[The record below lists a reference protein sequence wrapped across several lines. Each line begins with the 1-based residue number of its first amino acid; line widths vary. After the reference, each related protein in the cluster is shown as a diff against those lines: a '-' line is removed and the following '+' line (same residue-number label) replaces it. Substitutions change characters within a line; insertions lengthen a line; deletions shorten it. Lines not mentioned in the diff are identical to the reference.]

1 MLIFDIETDGL
12 IEDLTRIFCLVIID
26 TNDNNKVYD
35 YKEDNVQLGL
45 DKLMKADKI
54 CGHNII
60 GFDIPAIQ
68 KLHPDFKVR
77 DEQIVD
83 TLILSRLIYSD
94 ITTKDGKL
102 IAQNKLDSKLYR
114 SHSLKAWGQRLGF
127 PKGDYDMTIEE
138 NRREWNLEMH
148 NYCIQD
154 CKVTTALL
162 KHFDEKN
169 YSQEAIKLEHDVA
182 LVTTQMQ
189 KQGIYFDE
197 PKAQELYK
205 ELLIK
210 KQELETKLQETFE
223 PWVVEEPPVI
233 SKVTNKKTGRVKGEP
248 FIKKK
253 TIIFNPGS
261 RQHISNRL
269 IALYGWEP
277 REFTPSGQPKVDES
291 IINVLP
297 YPEAKLIGEYLTI
310 SKRLGQ
316 LAEGEQA
323 WLNHLREDK
332 KIHGFINTN
341 GTVTGRAS
349 HAFPNLA
356 QVPASGSPYG
366 ADCRSLFCADPGF
379 KLVGADLSGLELRC
393 LAHYLCQFDG
403 GEYTKQLCDGDIH
416 TFNQRAAGLNTR
428 DQAKRFI
435 YSLIY
440 GAGAPKLGEVIGG
453 SAADGGRIKTK
464 FFKAM
469 PALKKLID
477 GCIDYSNKHG
487 YLPGL
492 DRRELTV
499 RSEHGAL
506 NVLLQ
511 SAGALIAKKALVLFN
526 NKLKEHNLQDR
537 VQLLLWIHDEFQ
549 IQYEENID
557 EGKIGRLAV
566 DCFKRAGEYFEFNCP
581 ITGEFKDGRNW
592 HDTH

>member
-1 MLIFDIETDGL
+1 MLIFDIETDNL
-12 IEDLTRIFCLVIID
+12 LDDLTRIFCLVIID
-26 TNDNNKVYD
+26 TDNNNTVYD

-68 KLHPDFKVR
+68 KLYPDFKVK

-83 TLILSRLIYSD
+83 TLILSRLIHSD
-94 ITTKDGKL
+94 ITTMDGKL
-102 IAQNKLDSKLYR
+102 IAQKKLDAKLYR

-127 PKGDYDMTIEE
+127 PKGDYDMTLEE
-138 NRREWNLEMH
+138 NRQEWNLEMH

-162 KHFDEKN
+162 KHFNEKN
-169 YSQEAIKLEHDVA
+169 YSQEAITLEHEVA

-197 PKAQELYK
+197 PKALELQK
-205 ELLIK
+205 ELMIK
-210 KQELETKLQETFE
+210 KLELETELQNTFE

-233 SKVTNKKTGRVKGEP
+233 SKVNNKKTGRVKGEP

-261 RQHISNRL
+261 RQHIANRL
-269 IALYGWEP
+269 IALYKWEP
-277 REFTPSGQPKVDES
+277 RDFTPSGQPKVDES
-291 IINVLP
+291 IINALP

-323 WLNHLREDK
+323 WLNHLKKDQ

-356 QVPASGSPYG
+356 QVPAISASYG
-366 ADCRSLFCADPGF
+366 AECRELFRAEPGY
-379 KLVGADLSGLELRC
+379 KLCGADLSGLELRC
-393 LAHYLCQFDG
+393 LAHYLSQFDEG
-403 GEYTKQLCDGDIH
+403 KYTRQICDGDIH
-416 TFNQRAAGLNTR
+416 TYNQRAAGLDDRN
-428 DQAKRFI
+428 QAKRFI

-440 GAGAPKLGEVIGG
+440 GAGANKIGEVIGG
-453 SAADGGRIKTK
+453 SASDGAKLKAK
-464 FFKAM
+464 FFKSI

-492 DRRELTV
+492 DKRELPV

-566 DCFKRAGEYFEFNCP
+566 DCFKRAGEYFEIKCP

-592 HDTH
+592 SDTH

>member
-12 IEDLTRIFCLVIID
+12 LDELTQIFCLVIID
-26 TNDNNKVYD
+26 TSNNNTVYD
-35 YKEDNVQLGL
+35 YKADNVQLGL
-45 DKLMKADKI
+45 DKLMKADKV

-68 KLHPDFKVR
+68 KLHPDFKLK

-94 ITTKDGKL
+94 ITTMDGKL

-127 PKGDYDMTIEE
+127 PKSAYDMSLEE
-138 NRREWNLEMH
+138 NRKEWNLEMH
-148 NYCIQD
+148 QYCIQD

-169 YSQEAIKLEHDVA
+169 YSQEAIKLEHDVV

-205 ELLIK
+205 DLLIK
-210 KQELETKLQETFE
+210 KQELEAKLQETFE

-233 SKVTNKKTGRVKGEP
+233 SKVNNKKPGRVKGQP

-253 TIIFNPGS
+253 TVIFNPGS
-261 RQHISNRL
+261 RQHIASRL
-269 IALYGWEP
+269 IALYEWEP
-277 REFTPSGQPKVDES
+277 RDFTPSGQPKVDES
-291 IINVLP
+291 IINALP

-316 LAEGEQA
+316 LAEGDQA
-323 WLNHLREDK
+323 WLKHLRKDNR
-332 KIHGFINTN
+332 IHGFINTN

-366 ADCRSLFCADPGF
+366 AECRSLFRAEPG
-379 KLVGADLSGLELRC
+379 KRLVGADLSGLELRC
-393 LAHYLCQFDG
+393 LAHYLSQFDG
-403 GEYTKQLCDGDIH
+403 GEYTRQLCNGDIH
-416 TFNQRAAGLNTR
+416 TYNQRAAGLTDRN
-428 DQAKRFI
+428 QAKRFI

-440 GAGAPKLGEVIGG
+440 GAGANKIGEVIGG
-453 SAADGGRIKTK
+453 SAADGGRVKAK
-464 FFKAM
+464 FFKGM

-477 GCIDYSNKHG
+477 GCIDYSNKNG

-492 DRRELTV
+492 DKRQLPV

-566 DCFKRAGEYFEFNCP
+566 DCFKRAGEYFEFTCP